1 MKYLLDSDHASI
13 LERKSGSD
21 YAVLVLNLN
30 QHQNEGVGISV
41 ATYHEQTLGAH
52 TRIVQA
58 KSSAELLRGYEML
71 FMVIEQHRQFPLLP
85 FDAVAHLEYQ
95 NLVAR
100 KIRIGT
106 MDLRIAAIALAR
118 NLTLVTRNVADFGKV
133 PNLVHVDWT
142 K

>member
-13 LERKSGSD
+13 LERKKGSD

-41 ATYHEQTLGAH
+41 VTYHEQMLGGH

-58 KSSAELLRGYEML
+58 KSTAELLRGYEIL
-71 FMVIEQHRQFPLLP
+71 FMVIEQHRQMPLLEY
-85 FDAVAHLEYQ
+85 DVAAQDVYRD
-95 NLVAR
+95 LVAQ

-106 MDLRIAAIALAR
+106 MDLRIAAIALSR
-118 NLTLVTRNVADFGKV
+118 TLTVVTRNVADFGKV
-133 PNLVHVDWT
+133 PNLLHVDWT